1 MSTVNLP
8 YIDAEIEQM
17 EEGGDPPAYLRH
29 FHWGLFD
36 DPTVDDDSPERYF
49 AAAEAMTRRILDVG
63 EVADGSR
70 VLDVG
75 CGFGGTL
82 DMIRSRNAGCR
93 LAGLNIDERQLRWA
107 RRLLAKSEGDGA
119 TKSDG
124 AGGTNGA
131 PAGNGAT
138 APDPIAFLTGDG
150 CRLPIADASVD
161 HVLAV
166 ECVFHFPSRKAFVRE
181 AARVLK
187 PGGTMA
193 LSDFLMGTGAQATLA
208 ANMATLGVGDWYGR
222 SASPLTSAT
231 YARMG
236 RGCGLEPIVDED
248 VTRRTLPTY
257 PAMRRIYKES
267 GTADGV
273 ATIDGVE
280 QLALGGG
287 WEYHVLAFRKPE

>member
-1 MSTVNLP
+1 MTTVNLP

-17 EEGGDPPAYLRH
+17 EDGGEPPAYLRH

-49 AAAEAMTRRILDVG
+49 AAAEGMTRRIIEVG
-63 EVADGSR
+63 GVADGAR

-82 DMIRSRNAGCR
+82 DMIRSGHSGCR
-93 LAGLNIDERQLRWA
+93 LAGLNIDLRQLQWA
-107 RRLLAKSEGDGA
+107 RRLLAK
-119 TKSDG
+119 G
-124 AGGTNGA
+124 AGTGTNGA
-131 PAGNGAT
+131 AT
-138 APDPIAFLTGDG
+138 HLPISFLTGDG
-150 CRLPIADASVD
+150 CKLPIADASVD

-166 ECVFHFPSRKAFVRE
+166 ECVFHFPSRKAFIRE

-187 PGGTMA
+187 PGGTLA
-193 LSDFLMGTGAQATLA
+193 LSDFLMGSGAQSTLA
-208 ANMATLGVGDWYGR
+208 ANVATLGLGDWYGR

-231 YARMG
+231 YERMG
-236 RGCGLEPIVDED
+236 RGCGLELLVDDD
-248 VTRRTLPTY
+248 VTLRTLPTY

-267 GTADGV
+267 GAADGV

-287 WEYHVLAFRKPE
+287 WQYHVLAFRKPE

>member
-17 EEGGDPPAYLRH
+17 EDGGEPPAYLRH

-49 AAAEAMTRRILDVG
+49 AAAEAMTRRILDTGGVD
-63 EVADGSR
+63 DGTR

-82 DMIRSRNAGCR
+82 DMIRARNTGCR
-93 LAGLNIDERQLRWA
+93 LAGLNIDLRQLQWA
-107 RRLLAKSEGDGA
+107 RRLLARG
-119 TKSDG
+119 T
-124 AGGTNGA
+124 GTNGA
-131 PAGNGAT
+131 AAH
-138 APDPIAFLTGDG
+138 DPIAFVTGDG
-150 CRLPIADASVD
+150 CKLPVADASVD

-166 ECVFHFPSRKAFVRE
+166 ECVFHFPSRKAFIRE

-187 PGGTMA
+187 PGGTLA
-193 LSDFLMGTGAQATLA
+193 LSDFLMGTGAQSTLA
-208 ANMATLGVGDWYGR
+208 ANVATLGLGDWYGR

-236 RGCGLEPIVDED
+236 RGCGLEPLVDAD
-248 VTRRTLPTY
+248 VTLRTLPTY

-267 GTADGV
+267 GAADGV

-280 QLALGGG
+280 QLARGGG